1 MNKNDFNR
9 FIGAG
14 LVPGVSDL
22 EGARELTGLFPW
34 FHSAHLVLLRGLRES
49 SDIKFESQLKGS
61 ALYVADRSM
70 LYHYLFLN
78 VPESAGTVPVRVP
91 ETFESHEPEPVVES
105 PEPESEPEPVVER
118 PEPES
123 EPEPV
128 VERPEPESEPE
139 PVVERPEPESEPK
152 PVVETPETF
161 VESHEAEAV
170 AESSKPELESSTE
183 MEETLSGPEAIAEV
197 PESFTDTPPEE
208 QAQVEGISEEVPTEN
223 IVAVVTEGSIPEP
236 ESEIPE
242 ETLQEKDR
250 MNEPVQEEQPQEIVV
265 REEPHQEEPPTEDI
279 SQKTR
284 DELLAEIEARLVEI
298 EKEDLLELAEGDE
311 IRIEQVISEPVS
323 KDVTEGENE
332 AVNEDITAEVTE
344 EEPEAVNGDI
354 TAEAADDET
363 GEIAENV
370 PEDDTESS
378 PVRAEPVT
386 QLSPNDLIDRF
397 IQTNPRIERMV
408 PGEVPLLMDLTDR
421 RTEEHTPF
429 ITETLARIY
438 VNQGYYTRAINIY
451 EKLTLQFPEKSAY
464 FASRIEKIKE
474 LIK

>member
-14 LVPGVSDL
+14 LVPGGADL

-78 VPESAGTVPVRVP
+78 VPESAEAVPVGVP
-91 ETFESHEPEPVVES
+91 EAEQVVGS
-105 PEPESEPEPVVER
+105 SGPAPEPEIETPEPLTVAEIHETEPEIET
-118 PEPES
+118 PEPE
-123 EPEPV
+123 
-128 VERPEPESEPE
+128 
-139 PVVERPEPESEPK
+139 
-152 PVVETPETF
+152 
-161 VESHEAEAV
+161 
-170 AESSKPELESSTE
+170 
-183 MEETLSGPEAIAEV
+183 IIDEV
-197 PESFTDTPPEE
+197 PEEITDTLPEE
-208 QAQVEGISEEVPTEN
+208 PG
-223 IVAVVTEGSIPEP
+223 
-236 ESEIPE
+236 
-242 ETLQEKDR
+242 R
-250 MNEPVQEEQPQEIVV
+250 
-265 REEPHQEEPPTEDI
+265 EEPPTEEQYAEDTAL
-279 SQKTR
+279 KTR
-284 DELLAEIEARLVEI
+284 DELIAEIEARLVEL

-311 IRIEQVISEPVS
+311 ITVESVPG
-323 KDVTEGENE
+323 EGSPEL
-332 AVNEDITAEVTE
+332 AETE
-344 EEPEAVNGDI
+344 EISIDSVAGESPEVSNTATEETPSPEEPLK
-354 TAEAADDET
+354 
-363 GEIAENV
+363 
-370 PEDDTESS
+370 
-378 PVRAEPVT
+378 

-397 IQTNPRIERMV
+397 IQTSPRIERMI
-408 PGEVPLLMDLTDR
+408 PGEVPLLLDITER

-429 ITETLARIY
+429 ITETLAGIY